1 MLRIIGSTG
10 KGSRS
15 IPLPPDYA
23 GQIPAFDYIWQ
34 SFEDPADIEA
44 ALQSSYSEHHGTLSS
59 SFLAQLLTQIAR
71 AQGMQDKL
79 HDAQAALY
87 KAKWKSDEKVA
98 VVRLDLETAR
108 LRRLQ
113 DRTEE
118 AMTLLKKV
126 YETAAE
132 APLDYF
138 KADAA
143 HILYLFEPDG
153 GPEEGKTWSDA
164 VLEIARN
171 SGNIKTRRWAAVVL
185 TDQGWKLFKNR
196 IIQTI

>member
-1 MLRIIGSTG
+1 MLST
-10 KGSRS
+10 RCS
-15 IPLPPDYA
+15 IDRQVVHYVWVTVSNVSAEP
-23 GQIPAFDYIWQ
+23 IMV
-34 SFEDPADIEA
+34 
-44 ALQSSYSEHHGTLSS
+44 SS

-98 VVRLDLETAR
+98 IVRLDLETAR